1 MCVASTHFECR
12 LQIIFGPTPAVRQ
25 NKPGQTNSGE
35 SRAAAISSNEHARF
49 LDLHHSVCLGRR
61 VGVRAGF
68 FVGACNLEDRAMKA
82 GYLFRSEGVWRTWAT
97 CLTLAGTGN
106 YELAKRWYG
115 GFSMLR
121 RLGRSN
127 PHRFGDHISR
137 TDGFRLVDEWI
148 SREERRNGTGHS
160 QDGARLLP
168 WLWRSALRLAAMC
181 AGVLLDLVTLATSRG
196 LIEVSKGLFQHRG
209 TILRGCLPSG
219 QCIKAGTKAQARE
232 ARP

>member
-1 MCVASTHFECR
+1 MPSVSGSAS
-12 LQIIFGPTPAVRQ
+12 IFGRPPARRRGWSGAYGSAGFQPTGGWNDER
-25 NKPGQTNSGE
+25 G
-35 SRAAAISSNEHARF
+35 RF
-49 LDLHHSVCLGRR
+49 FTAGGLCLGVCLGNQSS
-61 VGVRAGF
+61 GF
-68 FVGACNLEDRAMKA
+68 FSGADLEGVEMIE

-97 CLTLAGTGN
+97 CLTLANTGN
-106 YELAKRWYG
+106 YELAKQWYG

-127 PHRFGDHISR
+127 PHRFGGHISR

-148 SREERRNGTGHS
+148 SRVEMRSGTGRS
-160 QDGARLLP
+160 QGGAPILP
-168 WLWRSALRLAAMC
+168 WLWRSVLRLAAMC
-181 AGVLLDLVTLATSRG
+181 AGVLLDLGTLATSRG

-219 QCIKAGTKAQARE
+219 QCSKAGAKAQAQE